1 MFEAEVTK
9 LDGMRLMMEQQ
20 KMNMESQLSNQNV
33 FQTMTEGTKAVQEL
47 AKEADID
54 KFEEIR
60 EMHEEMEDKNNEIND
75 FFKNYADDQTA
86 DCEDDLAE
94 LEAELEA
101 ELGGNELDEIEDIK
115 PINDRKPKIK

>member
-1 MFEAEVTK
+1 
-9 LDGMRLMMEQQ
+9 
-20 KMNMESQLSNQNV
+20 MNMESQLSNQNV